1 MLVGWTRLRRN
12 RTATGR
18 RAAALGTIV
27 AAALSGIAGPAAA
40 ASPPAKLAVCLACHG
55 ANGQSQ
61 IAGVPSL
68 GGQPSKY
75 LVIQLYM
82 FREGLRP
89 IAPMNTLMKGWSD
102 EELQQAA
109 DYLATLPAPKPPADA
124 GEPARLAKAKAL
136 TEQAHCNVC
145 HRADFTGQ
153 ENVPHLAD
161 QREDYLAKALSEY
174 KSGAR
179 KGYEPTMAEALQ
191 PVDAAQLPDLAYYLS
206 RFRPPAR
213 H

>member
-1 MLVGWTRLRRN
+1 MAQCKAGQAR
-12 RTATGR
+12 AADTGR
-18 RAAALGTIV
+18 RTAAFWTIV
-27 AAALSGIAGPAAA
+27 AAVLSGIATPVAAA
-40 ASPPAKLAVCLACHG
+40 APPPKLAVCLACHG
-55 ANGQSQ
+55 AGGQSQ
-61 IAGVPSL
+61 MTGVPSL

-82 FREGLRP
+82 FREGMRP
-89 IAPMNTLMKGWSD
+89 VAPMNTLMKGWSD

-109 DYLATLPAPKPPADA
+109 DYFATLPPPKPPTDP
-124 GEPARLAKAKAL
+124 GDPARLAKAKAL

-145 HRADFTGQ
+145 HRPDFSGQ

-161 QREDYLAKALSEY
+161 QGEDYLAKALSEY

-206 RFRPPAR
+206 HFRPPSA

>member
-1 MLVGWTRLRRN
+1 VG
-12 RTATGR
+12 AF
-18 RAAALGTIV
+18 
-27 AAALSGIAGPAAA
+27 AALSALIVALLAALAQPATAAA
-40 ASPPAKLAVCLACHG
+40 PEKLAVCLACHG

-61 IAGVPSL
+61 TPGVPSL

-82 FREGLRP
+82 FREGIRP

-102 EELQQAA
+102 EDLQKAA
-109 DYLATLPAPKPPADA
+109 DYLASLPPPKPPTDP
-124 GEPARLAKAKAL
+124 GDPARLAKAKAV

-145 HRADFTGQ
+145 HTANFAGQ

-161 QREDYLAKALSEY
+161 QREDYLLKALREY

-191 PVDAAQLPDLAYYLS
+191 PVDAAQFPDLAYYLAH
-206 RFRPPAR
+206 FGQDAGT
-213 H
+213 HGTK